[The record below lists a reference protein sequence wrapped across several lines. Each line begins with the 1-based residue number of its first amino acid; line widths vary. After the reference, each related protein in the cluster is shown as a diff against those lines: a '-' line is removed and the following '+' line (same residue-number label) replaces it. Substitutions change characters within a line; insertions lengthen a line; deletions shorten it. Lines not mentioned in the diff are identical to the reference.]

1 MDIDHEA
8 ISPFDK
14 IFTRNV
20 PHILETI
27 FFYLDYESY
36 LKCMGV
42 RNTWKKI
49 LLSDSFK
56 KRAKK
61 LYMPEILKDEEKLRY
76 LSFTGNSDAVYKI
89 ISCGLVDV
97 NSENERGMTPLLY
110 ALVGPDE
117 VIKMLLDGGADPNK
131 KDKHGQTP
139 LFLACR
145 NQVYLS
151 IVRLLLCKGA
161 DPNTQ
166 DFRGCTPLHYA
177 AYDGRE
183 AIVKILLY
191 GGALPDL
198 KNNEDET
205 PLRIAAGRGR
215 KYVFEI
221 MRRFLSS

>member
-1 MDIDHEA
+1 MDVEKRIL
-8 ISPFDK
+8 SQFDA

-20 PHILETI
+20 PHILEKI

-36 LKCMGV
+36 LKCIGV
-42 RNTWKKI
+42 STIWKNM
-49 LLSDSFK
+49 LLSDLFK
-56 KRAKK
+56 KRAKIMY
-61 LYMPEILKDEEKLRY
+61 LPEILRDEEKLRNA
-76 LSFTGNSDAVYKI
+76 SFIGDSDAVNKL
-89 ISCGLVDV
+89 ISYGLVDV
-97 NSENERGMTPLLY
+97 NSENARGMTPLLF
-110 ALVGPDE
+110 ALLGPDE

-131 KDKHGQTP
+131 KGKHGQTP
-139 LFLACR
+139 LFQACR
-145 NQVYLS
+145 NQVYPS

-166 DFRGCTPLHYA
+166 DFRGCTPLHYS

-183 AIVKILLY
+183 TIVKILLY

-221 MRRFLSS
+221 MRRFLSR